1 MFTETELREAMQH
14 SAARADDLIAAEQ
27 PPSAES
33 RPSQP
38 IDLYVPIDLVP
49 EAWRR
54 RRPWLPIAAAAVV
67 AAVAGGG
74 LFLAAKPTH
83 RSPAPP
89 QNGVPAATA
98 PAGPSRTAV
107 AAPRTAVTITNL
119 VTIAGTNDYTLKAGT
134 ETLNAPAGIGGTQVM
149 ALPAGGFDPTKQ
161 LTGAHAVSVAGTD
174 GYAGKALIY
183 LIDPND
189 PEQASKAGR
198 PRNTLAWPAGD
209 GSWLVLQNIMA
220 DGDGFVDVPVATLIH
235 DAVQLEVQATPA
247 PLRSGYRARWLPAGL
262 TLTRVDASVGSPAAT
277 LTLTAGSKSITIQ
290 LTDTELHSVSTNGG
304 VATKRIP
311 GGYWASVFGTGYDQA
326 TAQRVL
332 DGLDFS
338 RLHGPQSG
346 WWTFEQAVNG

>member
-14 SAARADDLIAAEQ
+14 SATRADDRIAAEQ

-89 QNGVPAATA
+89 QKGVAAATA
-98 PAGPSRTAV
+98 PAGPNSAAV
-107 AAPRTAVTITNL
+107 SAPRTAVTITNL
-119 VTIAGTNDYTLKAGT
+119 VTIPGGSGY
-134 ETLNAPAGIGGTQVM
+134 TLNARTETVTPSLGGVQVM
-149 ALPAGGFDPTKQ
+149 VLPAGGFDPTKQ

-198 PRNTLAWPAGD
+198 PRNTVAWPASD
-209 GSWLVLQNIMA
+209 GTWLVLQNIMA
-220 DGDGFVDVPVATLIH
+220 DDGDFADVPVATLVH
-235 DAVQLEVQATPA
+235 DAGQLGVQATPA
-247 PLRSGYRARWLPAGL
+247 PLRSGYRAGWLPSGL
-262 TLTRVDASVGSPAAT
+262 SLTRVDASVGNPAAT

-290 LTDTELHSVSTNGG
+290 LTDTELHSVSTSGG
-304 VATKRIP
+304 VATKHIP
-311 GGYWASVFGTGYDQA
+311 GYWVSVLGTGYDKA

-346 WWTFEQAVNG
+346 WWTFDQAVNG